1 MLCMRFLQ
9 VELKEKQIWK
19 QKLKRN
25 RIIIPRELTSE
36 EGFGSG
42 MWMWIEGRTVAT
54 LGVSFGESSEEEE
67 ESDTSISSSSHGNGL
82 FISTNKQTNKPF
94 FLPSCSTCKLSLS

>member
-9 VELKEKQIWK
+9 VELKEKVIWK

-25 RIIIPRELTSE
+25 RIIIPSELTSE

-42 MWMWIEGRTVAT
+42 MWMWIEGRTVAP
-54 LGVSFGESSEEEE
+54 LGVSFGESSEEE

-82 FISTNKQTNKPF
+82 FISTNKPF
-94 FLPSCSTCKLSLS
+94 FLNPAQHAK